1 MMKLIHGARA
11 FVVTVKAKVLAKT
24 FSYSIELKRN
34 RIETWHPI
42 ATFSVYD
49 PIMNYCRFLL

>member
-34 RIETWHPI
+34 RNETWHPI
-42 ATFSVYD
+42 YELLSF
-49 PIMNYCRFLL
+49 FLLN